1 MKKELMDG
9 LLLLLAI
16 GAAFGFLFLMAWA
29 SIGWR

>member
-1 MKKELMDG
+1 MKKKLMDG

-16 GAAFGFLFLMAWA
+16 GVAFASLFLMAWA